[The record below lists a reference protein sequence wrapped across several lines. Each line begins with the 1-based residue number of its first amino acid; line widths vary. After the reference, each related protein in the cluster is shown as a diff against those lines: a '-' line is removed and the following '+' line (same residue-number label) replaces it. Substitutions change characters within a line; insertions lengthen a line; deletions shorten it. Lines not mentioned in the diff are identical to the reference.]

1 MGKGW
6 EAAECSVKTKLG
18 PPAQVQRRQA
28 LGAAAHSEDQT
39 KPWVD
44 AVPLSFSGW
53 SLLPSACI
61 LSSGPSPWRF
71 RRIGAGHP
79 QASHMRPSS
88 HHQATSEPPSCVP
101 HASLKLPTC
110 VPHASHMLPPSHLR
124 ASNGPL
130 EAGKQGA
137 EDGGRMAEDGR
148 RKGGRETLNPKTESR
163 NPKEIRKPNQQRRR
177 QAPKTR
183 PVARR
188 SGLPTLGGAERHGG
202 QVR

>member
-71 RRIGAGHP
+71 RAYWCRPPPSLPHATFKP
-79 QASHMRPSS
+79 PSS
-88 HHQATSEPPSCVP
+88 YQRAT
-101 HASLKLPTC
+101 LMRPTC
-110 VPHASHMLPPSHLR
+110 VPQAPHMRPTCIPHATPKPPTSFQW
-124 ASNGPL
+124 A
-130 EAGKQGA
+130 AGSWKTGGGRRRT
-137 EDGGRMAEDGR
+137 DGGGRTAEGGKGDVKSED
-148 RKGGRETLNPKTESR
+148 RKPKSEGNPKTQSTTKASGTEDTAGGPAFR
-163 NPKEIRKPNQQRRR
+163 ITHAWWCGK
-177 QAPKTR
+177 
-183 PVARR
+183 ARGP
-188 SGLPTLGGAERHGG
+188 S
-202 QVR
+202 